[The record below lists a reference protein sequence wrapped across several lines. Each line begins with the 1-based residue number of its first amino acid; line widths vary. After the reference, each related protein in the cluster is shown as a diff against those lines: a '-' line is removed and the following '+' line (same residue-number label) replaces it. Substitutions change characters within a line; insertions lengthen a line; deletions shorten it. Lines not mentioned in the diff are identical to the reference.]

1 VSESIRLSLSQTNHI
16 KLMSLLLKKFQL
28 KKTLAMIKKNI
39 LPAASLNI
47 VNTQMK

>member
-28 KKTLAMIKKNI
+28 KKTLAMIKKI